1 MNTAFGFP
9 WSARVVQVMTPIFGV
24 VAPLIDPAG
33 QCTANPIMPLSCR
46 GVGMTG
52 SPLGPAPQPGPRP

>member
-9 WSARVVQVMTPIFGV
+9 WSARVVQVMTPTPGV

-33 QCTANPIMPLSCR
+33 QRTANPIMP
-46 GVGMTG
+46 
-52 SPLGPAPQPGPRP
+52 PPAAA

>member
-33 QCTANPIMPLSCR
+33 QRTANPIISVRRLVSSLWS
-46 GVGMTG
+46 V
-52 SPLGPAPQPGPRP
+52 PRPSSVPA